1 MAPPNRPRG
10 VVSRSR
16 RGRTLAWL
24 AVPFKSAAEWRDPV
38 HPGRAARS
46 STPLYPSGPGARSPR
61 PTCAVALSPI
71 NPVRHWRSR
80 NPPARPAVT
89 PWFAGECV
97 GRKQLDRAL
106 ESERLAKSSIELV
119 SEVLNSS
126 CENGLCFCLQVAGI
140 DRKTGRP
147 RPVAKRDP
155 GAPLCAPSRPSSRFN
170 RWSPRHRWPQS
181 ISLSLDIVITG
192 LRRKALARARG
203 QPPRAAIP
211 LNRSLV
217 SGRWIQHLQASS
229 TRFLTWTTSSSSPGR
244 CSSSWSR

>member
-1 MAPPNRPRG
+1 MGGSVAPPNRPRG

-119 SEVLNSS
+119 SEVLN
-126 CENGLCFCLQVAGI
+126 LLA
-140 DRKTGRP
+140 RTGS
-147 RPVAKRDP
+147 VSA
-155 GAPLCAPSRPSSRFN
+155 C
-170 RWSPRHRWPQS
+170 RWPASTEKPAGRVLSPSAIQAHRCALQAGHPPDS
-181 ISLSLDIVITG
+181 IAG
-192 LRRKALARARG
+192 RRAIDGRSPSALA
-203 QPPRAAIP
+203 
-211 LNRSLV
+211 
-217 SGRWIQHLQASS
+217 
-229 TRFLTWTTSSSSPGR
+229 
-244 CSSSWSR
+244 